1 MKGFKLEGSKSAG
14 CRVDGGLEEGQN
26 QCTEEAMTR
35 LKGKLL
41 VTTPGVVVTEMG
53 STERTPERSQG

>member
-14 CRVDGGLEEGQN
+14 CRVDGGLEDQN

-35 LKGKLL
+35 LKEKTAGNHDW
-41 VTTPGVVVTEMG
+41 GGCDGDGEN
-53 STERTPERSQG
+53 